1 MCPLACK
8 KNLLEWLSQIVDMLK
23 DDKEEIVH
31 CWRKTELLRAWDRS
45 VQVEAFSKKEELF
58 PNIDKSDSYFAED
71 EDIAEDEDAGA
82 VDGTRREGE
91 DADAGEGRE
100 DETRRRRGV
109 IAATARGKNRAGD
122 PAAGTG
128 RNASTYR

>member
-1 MCPLACK
+1 M
-8 KNLLEWLSQIVDMLK
+8 
-23 DDKEEIVH
+23 
-31 CWRKTELLRAWDRS
+31 RATTTTAAATTTTTAARRFRA
-45 VQVEAFSKKEELF
+45 V
-58 PNIDKSDSYFAED
+58 
-71 EDIAEDEDAGA
+71 DEDAGA